1 MQEMKNIIESLLF
14 VAEEPLSVEKL
25 RAILETVDSKDIQAV
40 LRALSEEY
48 DQRGGGFML
57 REVAGGWQI
66 RSRPEYNE
74 WIKRLLQPS
83 PQRLSR
89 AALETLAVI
98 AYKQPIIR
106 ADIEHIRGV
115 DCGGV
120 LRQLM
125 ERKIIRVLGR
135 KEIAGR
141 PLIYATTKLFLEM
154 FDLKDLNDLPSPKE
168 IAELGNA
175 MIDSQQEGASAA
187 PEQRQ
192 QPLPSSHEDG
202 GGPKPDYAVAP
213 DSTEGQTLSSQGIET
228 SAHTDHSDTPAPESP
243 DEIREDSSLEE
254 SKTLSASGSP
264 TNIGSIFEG
273 GQPQEVEDEMETDT
287 DVEENTSHPKSSPSI
302 TELDL
307 EQQRPVEWETIS
319 DDPDVLE
326 SSDNDPEAKNT

>member
-1 MQEMKNIIESLLF
+1 MQEIKNIIESLLF
-14 VAEEPLSVEKL
+14 IAEEPLTVEKL
-25 RAILETVDSKDIQAV
+25 RALLETVDSKEIQTI
-40 LRALSEEY
+40 LQRLSDEY

-168 IAELGNA
+168 IAELGNV
-175 MIDSQQEGASAA
+175 MIDSQQEPPHGTVDQGAESGEVN
-187 PEQRQ
+187 PEW
-192 QPLPSSHEDG
+192 P
-202 GGPKPDYAVAP
+202 AV
-213 DSTEGQTLSSQGIET
+213 D
-228 SAHTDHSDTPAPESP
+228 
-243 DEIREDSSLEE
+243 DE
-254 SKTLSASGSP
+254 LSASGCLDGSTSRMDEETLNPESASGPQTSP
-264 TNIGSIFEG
+264 EWRETTDEPSGEPADLDYG
-273 GQPQEVEDEMETDT
+273 GADPQT
-287 DVEENTSHPKSSPSI
+287 
-302 TELDL
+302 
-307 EQQRPVEWETIS
+307 
-319 DDPDVLE
+319 
-326 SSDNDPEAKNT
+326 KNT